1 MPSDVVPAA
10 APPPAAMVE
19 RPQSPFR
26 RAMIKLRQDRA
37 AMTAA
42 VVLLIVIIL
51 ALAAPFYASTI
62 AIPTRSGRR

>member
-1 MPSDVVPAA
+1 
-10 APPPAAMVE
+10 MVE